1 MTKDFKNI
9 KEILPEERFDKVNK
23 RAENL
28 IRERW
33 LSLAKELTEV
43 DVWTWLPGMLAI
55 TWDPN
60 SKNHGRA
67 ELRVEGSRDLEILSR
82 WKCVPD
88 LQDAATLGALL
99 KLVRNLWSEHTIC
112 NVYDTSDKTWC
123 CGIWDD
129 GLVLRGKPSS
139 SEAESLISS
148 VKTYSRIFQLNKDS
162 FSTSKE

>member
-1 MTKDFKNI
+1 MTKDIKNI
-9 KEILPEERFDKVNK
+9 KETLPEERVDKINK
-23 RAENL
+23 KSENL

-33 LSLAKELTEV
+33 LSLAKELTDL

-55 TWDPN
+55 TWEPN
-60 SKNHGRA
+60 SKNHGRT

-88 LQDAATLGALL
+88 LQDAATLGATLR
-99 KLVRNLWSEHTIC
+99 LVRNLWGDHTIC
-112 NVYDTSDKTWC
+112 NIYDSTDKNWC

-129 GLVLRGKPSS
+129 GLLFRGQTAP

-148 VKTYSRIFQLNKDS
+148 IKTYSRTFQLGKDKS
-162 FSTSKE
+162 LTSKE